1 MGVLFR
7 ASVGFAIAIIAYDP
21 QSVRDWLRDDI
32 APIVRPEC
40 AGVPC
45 GGADFPGV
53 PAFSL
58 SFLVGRAD

>member
-7 ASVGFAIAIIAYDP
+7 ASAGFAIAITAHDP
-21 QSVRDWLRDDI
+21 ESVRDWLRDDF

-45 GGADFPGV
+45 GAADFPGV

-58 SFLVGRAD
+58 LFLVGRAD